1 MFNMCELSSA
11 FVQIKLKPIAYFLV
25 FLTLRVHVLTY
36 SHFMDTPVWFL
47 AELFVFINL
56 LFSFSQVK
64 KSDDVIDHGR
74 WNHRDRGALL
84 CICEYPAG

>member
-47 AELFVFINL
+47 AEKPVVFFL
-56 LFSFSQVK
+56 TGEEVRRRHRPWQVESQRPG
-64 KSDDVIDHGR
+64 SPTLH
-74 WNHRDRGALL
+74 L
-84 CICEYPAG
+84 